1 MYTNASTA
9 RPGPAGDF
17 AAHRVKAI
25 AAADTDQMMKSL
37 SLRLTL
43 MSALALVG
51 VDACGPSGSTGGT
64 AGSGGGATA
73 GSTGPGSAGAG
84 DSSGAAGD
92 AAGVGGSGDSGGSGG
107 SSTSGAAGDA
117 SGGSDGT
124 GTAGNSGGNGVAGSA
139 GGGTAGAAAGR
150 GGTTGGAAAGRG
162 GASGAGTG
170 GTTGGRGGAAGG
182 SGGGAGGQTAC
193 VGSAY
198 DPNSPPQ
205 VLTLTGSL
213 GAHDPAALVVGNT
226 IYLFATGLIAK
237 TSTNLT
243 SWQNA
248 TSPLNPRPA
257 WVAQKVPGATNLWAP
272 DISFFGGMYHL
283 YYAAST
289 FGSNASCIGHAT
301 RTDLASGSWTD
312 QGTVICSNMGSSD
325 NWNAIDPNIV
335 IDDAGTPWMAFGS
348 FWSGLKIVKMDAATG
363 ARADTTAPAGIA
375 NGANGRGSL
384 EGAWIFKNCGYY
396 YLFSSWGACCDGAYD
411 YNIRVGRSTAVTGP
425 YVDKAGLMLMGGGG
439 GTQLVQGN
447 STVHAPGHNAVIV
460 YNNKTYNLYHALNAS
475 NANAQL
481 HIAEIAWDAN
491 GWPVSGGP

>member
-1 MYTNASTA
+1 
-9 RPGPAGDF
+9 
-17 AAHRVKAI
+17 
-25 AAADTDQMMKSL
+25 MMKSL
-37 SLRLTL
+37 SLRLIV
-43 MSALALVG
+43 MSALALAG
-51 VDACGPSGSTGGT
+51 GPACAPSGSTGGT
-64 AGSGGGATA
+64 AGSGGATA
-73 GSTGPGSAGAG
+73 GSTGPGSGGA
-84 DSSGAAGD
+84 GAAGS
-92 AAGVGGSGDSGGSGG
+92 GGSGDHGGGGG

-117 SGGSDGT
+117 SGGSSS
-124 GTAGNSGGNGVAGSA
+124 AGAAGSGGNDGTAGSA

-150 GGTTGGAAAGRG
+150 GGSTGGAAAGHG

-170 GTTGGRGGAAGG
+170 GTAGGRGGAAGTGTGG
-182 SGGGAGGQTAC
+182 SGVGGQTAC

-198 DPNSPPQ
+198 DPSSPPQ

-257 WVAQKVPGATNLWAP
+257 WVAEKVPGATNLWAP

-301 RTDLASGSWTD
+301 RPDIASGSWTD
-312 QGTVICSNMGSSD
+312 QGTVICSNMGTSD

-475 NANAQL
+475 NGNAQL